1 MVKRRRTN
9 AVARRGSRPD
19 APPGADA
26 DSRVSPTGG
35 ADAPA
40 STLTV
45 PACVPVDA
53 SSGLGWRG
61 RVFVAFV
68 LVQGLAPLTALAVP
82 DSEARTDFTWDMF
95 AVRRDC
101 SPCRIWVGIG
111 DDPPQQFSWG
121 LAAPSIDAIRPGAP
135 RGLGGWLEA
144 AVSPPRIDLEAQAAF
159 ERFDA
164 LGRGALL
171 VHPDRAALNVR
182 AAPQVGRL
190 RTRGRLR
197 ALGAELCEDFGDLY
211 REVSSG
217 EGSAPEWAR
226 QGAARW
232 RVQHERLHVSAEC
245 TCRYN
250 DGPAIVVADRADD
263 LCAP

>member
-1 MVKRRRTN
+1 M
-9 AVARRGSRPD
+9 
-19 APPGADA
+19 
-26 DSRVSPTGG
+26 
-35 ADAPA
+35 
-40 STLTV
+40 